1 MDAIEQ
7 KIIAAVDGRRETLLR
22 FARDVGAHAEQ
33 GFYETR
39 TAGLVAEAL
48 RGMGLSVETGLCR
61 TGVRAT
67 LAGGGLGASGA
78 TENGGG
84 EDRGPCLAILGELDG
99 ILCPTHPQANPAN
112 GLAHACG
119 HNAQLT
125 ALLGAAAALCVPEVA
140 AALGG
145 SVQFWAVPA
154 EEYVAFPLREA
165 LRKEG
170 VEFCSG
176 KSELLR
182 LGAFRDVD
190 LALTTH
196 VHMIPCESDLLL
208 GNVACTGFVS
218 KTVTF
223 HGKAAHAAA
232 APHLGVNALNAAVLA
247 LNAIGLLR
255 ETFRECDTVR
265 IHAKL
270 KESPAALNV
279 VPDTIELE
287 AMVRAASLEALADA
301 AAKFDR
307 ACTHCAAALGATAE
321 IANHQ
326 GYMPVGYTPACPALV
341 QAAEALR
348 PLTVECAAPAMQNLA
363 STDVGDLSQV
373 LPVVNFTHGGVA
385 GALHSA
391 DFTVTDEEKAFLA
404 PAKMMALT
412 AYHLL
417 RDGAAGA
424 RQVMADFTPVFTQE
438 GYIASVRGQG

>member
-7 KIIAAVDGRRETLLR
+7 KIIAAIDSRRETLLR
-22 FARDVGAHAEQ
+22 FARDVGAHAEP

-39 TAGLVAEAL
+39 TARLVAEAL
-48 RGMGLSVETGLCR
+48 RGLGLSVETGLCR
-61 TGVRAT
+61 TGVRAA
-67 LAGGGLGASGA
+67 LAGGAGAAESGA
-78 TENGGG
+78 GAAH
-84 EDRGPCLAILGELDG
+84 RGPCLAILGELDG
-99 ILCPTHPQANPAN
+99 ILCPAHPQANPEN

-119 HNAQLT
+119 HNAQLA

-140 AALGG
+140 ASLGG

-154 EEYVAFPLREA
+154 EEYVPLPTRAA

-170 VEFCSG
+170 VEFCCG

-182 LGAFRDVD
+182 LGAFQGVD

-223 HGKAAHAAA
+223 RGKAAHAAT
-232 APHLGVNALNAAVLA
+232 APHLGVNALNAAALA
-247 LNAIGLLR
+247 LSAIGLLR

-265 IHAKL
+265 IHTKL
-270 KESPAALNV
+270 KESASALNV
-279 VPDTIELE
+279 VPDAVEME

-301 AAKFDR
+301 SAKFDR
-307 ACTHCAAALGATAE
+307 ACTHCAAALGGTAE
-321 IANHQ
+321 VANHQ
-326 GYMPVGYTPACPALV
+326 GYMPVRYTPACPALER
-341 QAAEALR
+341 AAEALR
-348 PLTVECAAPAMQNLA
+348 PLTAECAAPAMQNLA

-373 LPVVNFTHGGVA
+373 LPVVNFTHGGAA

-424 RQVMADFTPVFTQE
+424 RQIMADFTPVFTRE
-438 GYIASVRGQG
+438 SYIASVRGQS